1 MSRILIVEDE
11 PHLLELYIDELK
23 EEGHE
28 VEGYATG
35 EEGLKR
41 LDEFAPEVV
50 VLDIKLENS
59 AGGLEILKEVKSRNK
74 NTRVILNSAYSTYKN
89 DFTTWIADAYIV
101 KSSDLVELKTKIKE
115 LSDSSPLV

>member
-28 VEGYATG
+28 VEGYANG

-115 LSDSSPLV
+115 LGDSSPLM